1 MKNYDLSKYMIRHG
15 DILIFPLTKEEVG
28 ILKNS
33 ASEFSNYI
41 RLPYITATH
50 DINTLEQI
58 ESAVDMENDYWF
70 MNSLWMVV
78 HTKTK
83 EIYGTLRYEK
93 ENEFNKIVK
102 NITLILEYQ
111 ESYEDCVNLFAKF
124 LEVNNYNNILV
135 ENDKNLLN

>member
-28 ILKNS
+28 ILKS
-33 ASEFSNYI
+33 GVDEFSNYI
-41 RLPYITATH
+41 RLPYITAAH
-50 DINTLEQI
+50 HKDTLEKI
-58 ESAVDMENDYWF
+58 ENSIDMENDYWF
-70 MNSLWMVV
+70 MSSLWMIV

-93 ENEFNKIVK
+93 EKEFNKIIK

-135 ENDKNLLN
+135 ETDKNLLN

>member
-1 MKNYDLSKYMIRHG
+1 MKNYDLSKYMIRSG
-15 DILIFPLTKEEVG
+15 DVLIFPLTKEEIG

-33 ASEFSNYI
+33 TEEFSKYI
-41 RLPYITATH
+41 RLPYITARHHT
-50 DINTLEQI
+50 DTLQKI
-58 ESAVDMENDYWF
+58 ENAVDMENDYWF

-78 HTKTK
+78 HIKTK

-93 ENEFNKIVK
+93 EDEFNKIIK
-102 NITLILEYQ
+102 NLTMILEYQ

>member
-28 ILKNS
+28 ILKGG
-33 ASEFSNYI
+33 AEEFGKYI
-41 RLPYITATH
+41 RIPYITAMH
-50 DINTLEQI
+50 DENTLEKI
-58 ESAVDMENDYWF
+58 ENSVDMENDYWF
-70 MNSLWMVV
+70 MDSLWMVV

-93 ENEFNKIVK
+93 EGEFNKIIK

-124 LEVNNYNNILV
+124 LDVNNYNNILV
-135 ENDKNLLN
+135 ETDKNLVN